1 MTMAEVGLFHHNL
14 DDIYIVMGDKFGNL
28 EYAFRLH
35 YKPYVQA
42 LWLGGMMMVMA
53 ALLALFGY
61 RRKQKW
67 KNPVTYSA
75 PVTCSYCWLFDC
87 AVNE

>member
-1 MTMAEVGLFHHNL
+1 MLATVTPERRYYDVRTMTMAEVGLFHHNL

-61 RRKQKW
+61 RRENKK
-67 KNPVTYSA
+67 
-75 PVTCSYCWLFDC
+75 
-87 AVNE
+87 